1 MWVGGTGTRER
12 LLLFPGGNSFGLGG
26 YGMAA
31 RHLYGVAYIGRY
43 YNELRI
49 CVILNEKIVLLLSS
63 LCECYITCWA
73 RQTQL
78 LTQS

>member
-1 MWVGGTGTRER
+1 MWVGGMGTRER

-31 RHLYGVAYIGRY
+31 RHVYGVAYIGRY

-63 LCECYITCWA
+63 LWSVNVT
-73 RQTQL
+73 
-78 LTQS
+78 